1 MNTTHAWIARGLAAH
16 ADDALRKTASTKT
29 AASRRWLEDQD
40 LVKLCKL
47 FKAKP
52 ARKDRT

>member
-1 MNTTHAWIARGLAAH
+1 MKTTHACIARGLAAH
-16 ADDALRKTASTKT
+16 ADDHLRKTAATKT

-52 ARKDRT
+52 RAK

>member
-1 MNTTHAWIARGLAAH
+1 MRTTHRQIIAGLAAH
-16 ADDALRKTASTKT
+16 AADQMQKTASIKT

-47 FKAKP
+47 CKTVKKASP
-52 ARKDRT
+52 